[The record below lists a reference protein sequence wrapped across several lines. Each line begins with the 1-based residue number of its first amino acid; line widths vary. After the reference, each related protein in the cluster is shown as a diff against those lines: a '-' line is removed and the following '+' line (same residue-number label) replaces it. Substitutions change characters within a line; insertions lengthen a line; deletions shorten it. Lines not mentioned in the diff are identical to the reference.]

1 MAFRPDGQQVA
12 TGGLDGIVRIYNAE
26 TGELVK
32 EFVPVAIS
40 AAVAAK
46 P

>member
-12 TGGLDGIVRIYNAE
+12 TGGLDGVVRIYNAE

-32 EFVPVAIS
+32 EFIPVAIS
-40 AAVAAK
+40 PAIAAQ
-46 P
+46 